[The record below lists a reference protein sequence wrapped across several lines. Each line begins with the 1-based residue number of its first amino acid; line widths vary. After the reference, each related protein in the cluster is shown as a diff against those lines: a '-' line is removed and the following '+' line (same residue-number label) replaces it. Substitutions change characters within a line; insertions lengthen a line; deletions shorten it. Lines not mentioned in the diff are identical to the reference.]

1 MRSVPSTQRWPTT
14 YSTGGLVCSVDHL
27 ASSAGAQVLAAGG
40 SAADAAIA
48 ANAVVAVTTPHMCGL
63 GGDLFALV
71 HHADGSPPDVV
82 DAAGRAGSGADAAQL
97 RAEGHAEMPFT
108 GDVRTATVPG
118 CVDGWVVLHER
129 HGRLPLADVLAPALR
144 LAAEGFAVSPMLA
157 FMLHTLDG
165 IEGCDEL
172 ALPRPDV
179 GERLLRPGVA
189 RQLAAISSEG
199 RDGFYGG
206 EFGEALIEVG
216 SGLFSADDLA
226 RPQAR
231 WVEPAGLRVWDH
243 DVWTVPPP
251 SQGYLIPAA
260 ARIIELGAGDD
271 LPDPATAEWAHLAV
285 EAARLAAGD
294 RLDVLH
300 DGADPAA
307 LLADDRL
314 RAAASGFDPAR
325 RSAPPAPARDGG
337 TMYLCAADRS
347 GMAVSL
353 IQSNAHEFGARIAVP
368 GTGVLLH
375 NRGIGFSLEAGHPAE
390 YAPGRQPPHTLAPAL
405 VTRPDGTLRAALGT
419 MGGDSQPQVV
429 LQLLARLL
437 TARATPGDAVEAPR
451 LVLRAAAGTGFDTW
465 RTGDQVVRIESH
477 APGAWAAGLAERGH
491 QVDVVPVDPAGF
503 GHAHLIERMP
513 DGTWAGAD
521 DPRAMT
527 GATVAAP

>member
-1 MRSVPSTQRWPTT
+1 M
-14 YSTGGLVCSVDHL
+14 CSVDHL
-27 ASSAGAQVLAAGG
+27 ASSAGAQILAADGT
-40 SAADAAIA
+40 AADAAIA
-48 ANAVVAVTTPHMCGL
+48 ANAVLAVTTPHMCGL

-82 DAAGRAGSGADAAQL
+82 DAAGRAGSGADAEQL
-97 RAEGHAEMPFT
+97 RAEGHTQMPFH

-118 CVDGWVVLHER
+118 CVDGWVLLHER

-144 LAAEGFAVSPMLA
+144 LATDGFAVSPMLS

-165 IEGCDEL
+165 LEGCDEL

-189 RQLAAISSEG
+189 RQLAAIGADG

-206 EFGEALIEVG
+206 EFGEALVDVG
-216 SGLFSADDLA
+216 GGLFSTDDLA

-231 WVEPAGLRVWDH
+231 WVAPAGLRVWDH

-260 ARIIELGAGDD
+260 ARIAELIDGSD
-271 LPDPATAEWAHLAV
+271 LPDPATSEWAHLVV

-300 DGADPAA
+300 DDADPTA
-307 LLADDRL
+307 LLDEQRL
-314 RAAASGFDPAR
+314 AAAAARFDPSR
-325 RSAPPAPARDGG
+325 RSGPPAPARDGG
-337 TMYLCAADRS
+337 TMYLCAADRH

-353 IQSNAHEFGARIAVP
+353 IQSNAHEFGARVAAP

-375 NRGIGFSLEAGHPAE
+375 NRGNGFSLEPGHPAE
-390 YAPGRQPPHTLAPAL
+390 YAPGRQPPHTLSPAL
-405 VTRPDGTLRAALGT
+405 VTRPDGTLRAVVGT

-429 LQLLARLL
+429 LQLLTRLL
-437 TARATPGDAVEAPR
+437 TAGAAPGDAIEAPR
-451 LVLRAAAGTGFDTW
+451 LVLRVRGGTGFDTW
-465 RTGDQVVRIESH
+465 RTTDQVVRIESH
-477 APGAWAAGLAERGH
+477 APAAWATGLAERGH
-491 QVDVVPVDPAGF
+491 DVEVVPVDPAGF
-503 GHAHLIERMP
+503 GHAHLIEQTA